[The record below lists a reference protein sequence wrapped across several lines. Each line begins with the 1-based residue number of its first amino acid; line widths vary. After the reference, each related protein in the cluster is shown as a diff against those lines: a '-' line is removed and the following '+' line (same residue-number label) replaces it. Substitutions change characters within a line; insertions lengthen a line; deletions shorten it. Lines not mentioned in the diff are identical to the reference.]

1 MKVVGNALNGYGK
14 FTAFMSFLVALC
26 ACLISWSIGGTII
39 FGPKYKNV
47 TTGNVQSIS
56 CSSNVCSG
64 TVLVNGVS
72 IQLDNMPKGT
82 MNGQT
87 IQVYYTNDTP
97 PKYSGAPNP
106 PKSLGVSLM
115 SVGLMIL
122 AVAILIGFTVTK
134 SRTASQVLGGVTLVD
149 QISSAFR

>member
-1 MKVVGNALNGYGK
+1 
-14 FTAFMSFLVALC
+14 
-26 ACLISWSIGGTII
+26 
-39 FGPKYKNV
+39 
-47 TTGNVQSIS
+47 
-56 CSSNVCSG
+56 
-64 TVLVNGVS
+64 
-72 IQLDNMPKGT
+72 MPVGT

-87 IQVYYTNDTP
+87 IQVYYTSDTP
-97 PKYSGAPNP
+97 TKYSGAPNP
-106 PKSLGVSLM
+106 PNSLGVSLM